1 MQMRLCDLGLTIE
14 GTWLH
19 RCTEELYEE
28 LQRRGVRTRPHVWLS
43 DEWFSPSGVPGIAI
57 PFYLAHPRLMRI
69 ERSQML
75 DVEGGSHVECMRI
88 LRHETG
94 HAVQHAYMLHRRKRW
109 QQLFG
114 KSSIMYPD
122 YYRPN
127 PASKRYVQH
136 LRLWY
141 AQSHPDEDF
150 AETFAVWMSPRAGWR
165 KRYAGWPALRKLEY
179 VDELMEEVGLTTAP
193 VRTRRTV
200 EPLSKLRKT
209 LAEHYEARRAMYS
222 FAYPDIWDAD
232 LKRVFSDDPKHRQKE
247 AASTFLRRNRGELR
261 RMVARWTGE
270 YQFTLDLVLTNMIG
284 RCRELKLRVVGSE
297 RNVRI
302 NFAVLLTAK
311 TMHFLY
317 EQGRRD
323 WIAL

>member
-1 MQMRLCDLGLTIE
+1 
-14 GTWLH
+14 
-19 RCTEELYEE
+19 
-28 LQRRGVRTRPHVWLS
+28 
-43 DEWFSPSGVPGIAI
+43 
-57 PFYLAHPRLMRI
+57 
-69 ERSQML
+69 ML
-75 DVEGGSHVECMRI
+75 DVEGGTYVGCMRI
-88 LRHETG
+88 LRHEAG
-94 HAVQHAYMLHRRKRW
+94 HAIQHAYRLHRRRRW
-109 QQLFG
+109 QRLFG
-114 KSSIMYPD
+114 KSTVMYPD

-150 AETFAVWMSPRAGWR
+150 AETFAVWLGRRTAWR
-165 KRYAGWPALRKLEY
+165 KRYAGWPALKKLEY
-179 VDELMEEVGLTTAP
+179 VDELMQEIGKQLPP

-200 EPLSKLRKT
+200 EPLSQLRKT
-209 LAEHYEARRAMYS
+209 LQQHYDKRRAQYS
-222 FAYPDIWDAD
+222 VAHPDIWDAD
-232 LKRVFSDDPKHRQKE
+232 LRRVFSDDPRHRQQE
-247 AASTFLRRNRGELR
+247 AASSFLRRNRGELR

-270 YQFTLDLVLTNMIG
+270 HQFTLDLVLSNMIG

-297 RNVRI
+297 RNVRT

-317 EQGRRD
+317 EQGRKD